1 VSTISVVV
9 FKTIFSELRI
19 AMQTAADLKMDDW
32 YIKCSLAAAKLLTHL
47 VMATW
52 EIVGKLQQSQTI
64 KVQMSG
70 PNILQSQLD
79 DCMQLCYVLCALD
92 CFAV

>member
-1 VSTISVVV
+1 
-9 FKTIFSELRI
+9 
-19 AMQTAADLKMDDW
+19 MQTAADLKMDDW

-70 PNILQSQLD
+70 SNILQSELD
-79 DCMQLCYVLCALD
+79 DFMQLCYVLCALD

>member
-1 VSTISVVV
+1 
-9 FKTIFSELRI
+9 
-19 AMQTAADLKMDDW
+19 MQTAADLKMDDW

-70 PNILQSQLD
+70 SNILQSELD
-79 DCMQLCYVLCALD
+79 DFMQLCYVLWIILRCRM
-92 CFAV
+92 